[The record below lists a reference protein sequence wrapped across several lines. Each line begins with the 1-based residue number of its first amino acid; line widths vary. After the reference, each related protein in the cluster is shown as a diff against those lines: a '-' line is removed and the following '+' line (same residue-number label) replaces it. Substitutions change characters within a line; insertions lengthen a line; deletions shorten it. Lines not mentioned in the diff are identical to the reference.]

1 MRRLSQPLFI
11 IAVLLAQPGM
21 AAECSRADINHYLD
35 QGYSLAKITQLCAE
49 ESPASAPTSS
59 HVDDSIDPATL
70 VYLQTA
76 IDAEDVVVSADNL
89 TLRQER
95 CFPYGEE
102 GFSGI
107 RPSAC
112 VTREITIP
120 RKGLTIG
127 DVVEARFLIRDG
139 KLIVRGD
146 IRQSFSNTEKLRQR
160 ELKGLLA
167 EYPAKLREYDVPV
180 KSSMKRKKVAAALEK
195 LAK

>member
-1 MRRLSQPLFI
+1 MRTILQSIL
-11 IAVLLAQPGM
+11 IAGTLLAQPAM
-21 AAECSRADINHYLD
+21 AAECSRADIDRYLD

-49 ESPASAPTSS
+49 DSPASPVTA
-59 HVDDSIDPATL
+59 DSTDNSVDPATL

-76 IDAEDVVVSADNL
+76 IDAEDVAVTTDNL
-89 TLRQER
+89 ILRQER

-112 VTREITIP
+112 VTREVTIP
-120 RKGLTIG
+120 RKGLTVG

-139 KLIVRGD
+139 KLIVHGD
-146 IRQSFSNTEKLRQR
+146 IRQAFSNTEKLHQR
-160 ELKGLLA
+160 ELKELLA
-167 EYPAKLREYDVPV
+167 EYPANLREYDVPV

>member
-1 MRRLSQPLFI
+1 MRTILQPIL
-11 IAVLLAQPGM
+11 IAGTLLAQPAI
-21 AAECSRADINHYLD
+21 AAECSRAAIDRYLD

-49 ESPASAPTSS
+49 ESPVSPVTADRTGNS
-59 HVDDSIDPATL
+59 VDPATL

-76 IDAEDVVVSADNL
+76 IDAEDVAVTADSL
-89 TLRQER
+89 ILRQER

-112 VTREITIP
+112 VTREIIIP

-127 DVVEARFLIRDG
+127 DVVEARFLLREG
-139 KLIVRGD
+139 KLIVHGD
-146 IRQSFSNTEKLRQR
+146 IRQTFSNTDKLRQR
-160 ELKGLLA
+160 ELKELLA
-167 EYPAKLREYDVPV
+167 AYPARLSEFDVPV

>member
-1 MRRLSQPLFI
+1 MRRLSHPLLIITTLLSQPL
-11 IAVLLAQPGM
+11 V
-21 AAECSRADINHYLD
+21 AEQCSRADINHYLD
-35 QGYSLAKITQLCAE
+35 QGYSLAKITQLCAKE
-49 ESPASAPTSS
+49 TPAAPTASQR
-59 HVDDSIDPATL
+59 VGDSIDPGTA

-76 IDAEDVVVSADNL
+76 IDAEDVIIDPDKL

-102 GFSGI
+102 GYSGI

-112 VTREITIP
+112 VTRDIIIP

-127 DVVEARFLIRDG
+127 DVIEARFLILDG

-146 IRQSFSNTEKLRQR
+146 IRQTFGHTEKLRRR
-160 ELKGLLA
+160 ELQELLA
-167 EYPAKLREYDVPV
+167 EYPAKLSEFDIPV
-180 KSSMKRKKVAAALEK
+180 KPNMKRKKVAAALEK